1 MASLLGRFF
10 GKRDPEKNSGIPVE
24 VPGGERPL
32 TMQEMIQRYIRQEL
46 AGQVAVEKGED
57 VDSFDEADDFEED
70 DPEIIPLT
78 HHQVIAMDES
88 ELRESARSLYG
99 IDLVDTVAGGTVPV
113 PAGSSGGDKAS
124 NPAEPA
130 VTVKP
135 S

>member
-32 TMQEMIQRYIRQEL
+32 TMQEMIQRYVRQEVSRAADAQDL
-46 AGQVAVEKGED
+46 D
-57 VDSFDEADDFEED
+57 TFDEADDFEEE
-70 DPEIIPLT
+70 DPDVIPLT
-78 HHQVIAMDES
+78 HHQVVAMDES
-88 ELRESARSLYG
+88 ELRDTARSLYG
-99 IDLVDTVAGGTVPV
+99 IDLVDDVAGASVAV

-130 VTVKP
+130 SPVKP
-135 S
+135 V